1 MIEYQFLNTDRLS
14 VFVPSGKDVWET
26 PVTSVRNADAGNGDW
41 LVGNPTAAQLAS
53 ALWIGSVG
61 LLILGLQ
68 PVLLGALYTE
78 GHVSGDELALVA
90 TAEMIAI
97 GIGSAVVAMLLSAR
111 NMRWKSAILLVLLAL
126 ANWATA
132 YAVNPNSLIGAR
144 TVAGLAEGGLV
155 AVATELIARSRRA
168 ERIGGYFVTIQ
179 TLAQC
184 ALALLLALY
193 VIPAAGSAGGFIVL
207 AVVCIASLA
216 VAFIVPDNYADLP
229 KEENF
234 GNVLTVPS
242 ITALLCVFCYFM
254 FFGSV
259 WAFLEPL
266 GAQYGIDGRTVGLIV
281 SASLAIQVLGAMT
294 ATVFEARI
302 DYRFAIVA
310 IGVVAVACSAVL
322 AGSPSLAIFWAAALV
337 MGFILL
343 FIVPYQIRLAITADE
358 TRTAVLLVPAAQLFG
373 LAIGPIAA
381 SLLIDGKDFRP
392 VPEFAAASA
401 AASVVM
407 LGLFIL
413 VARRRRAIA

>member
-1 MIEYQFLNTDRLS
+1 MA
-14 VFVPSGKDVWET
+14 SG
-26 PVTSVRNADAGNGDW
+26 DAHAGSGDW
-41 LVGNPTAAQLAS
+41 LVGNPTGGQLAS

-97 GIGSAVVAMLLSAR
+97 AIGSAIVAMLLSAR

-126 ANWATA
+126 ANVWTT
-132 YAVNPNSLIGAR
+132 YAAGANALMAAR
-144 TVAGLAEGGLV
+144 ALAGLAEGGLV

-168 ERIGGYFVTIQ
+168 ERIGGFFVTMQ

-193 VIPAAGSAGGFIVL
+193 VIPAAGSAGGFLIL
-207 AVVCIASLA
+207 AVVCVLSLV
-216 VAFIVPDNYADLP
+216 VAFIVPADYANLP
-229 KEENF
+229 KEENLA
-234 GNVLTVPS
+234 NVLTVPS
-242 ITALLCVFCYFM
+242 VTALLCVFCYFM

-266 GAQYGIDGRTVGLIV
+266 GAQFGIDGRTVGLIV
-281 SASLAIQVLGAMT
+281 SASLAVQVMGAMT
-294 ATVFEARI
+294 ATAFEARI
-302 DYRFAIVA
+302 DYRLAIAVIGTVA
-310 IGVVAVACSAVL
+310 LVASLVL
-322 AGSPSLAIFWAAALV
+322 ASGPGLSTFSVTALI

-343 FIVPYQIRLAITADE
+343 FIVPYQIRLAITADD

-373 LAIGPIAA
+373 LAIGPVAA

-401 AASVVM
+401 SASVLL
-407 LGLFIL
+407 LGLFVL
-413 VARRRRAIA
+413 VARRRRARP

>member
-1 MIEYQFLNTDRLS
+1 M
-14 VFVPSGKDVWET
+14 
-26 PVTSVRNADAGNGDW
+26 TSTNAGYTGDGDW
-41 LVGNPTAAQLAS
+41 LVGNPTSGQLAS

-78 GHVSGDELALVA
+78 GHISGDGLALVA

-97 GIGSAVVAMLLSAR
+97 AIGSAIVAMLLSAHKI
-111 NMRWKSAILLVLLAL
+111 RWKSAALLLLLAL
-126 ANWATA
+126 ANVWTA
-132 YAVNPNSLIGAR
+132 YAAGANTLMAAR
-144 TVAGLAEGGLV
+144 ALAGLAEGGLV

-168 ERIGGYFVTIQ
+168 ERIGGYFVTMQ

-207 AVVCIASLA
+207 AIVCVASLV
-216 VAFIVPDNYADLP
+216 VAFIVPADYADLP
-229 KEENF
+229 KDENLA
-234 GNVLTVPS
+234 NMLTVPS
-242 ITALLCVFCYFM
+242 ITALLSVFCYFM
-254 FFGSV
+254 FFGAV

-266 GAQYGIDGRTVGLIV
+266 GAQFGIDGRTVGLIV
-281 SASLAIQVLGAMT
+281 SASLAVQVLGATT

-302 DYRFAIVA
+302 DYRLAITA
-310 IGVVAVACSAVL
+310 IGAVALACSLVL
-322 AGSPSLAIFWAAALV
+322 ASGPGLTTFWVAALV

-401 AASVVM
+401 VASVAL

-413 VARRRRAIA
+413 VSRRRRAVA

>member
-1 MIEYQFLNTDRLS
+1 M
-14 VFVPSGKDVWET
+14 
-26 PVTSVRNADAGNGDW
+26 TSIGEAGNGDW
-41 LVGNPTAAQLAS
+41 LVGNPTGAQLAS

-97 GIGSAVVAMLLSAR
+97 GIGSAVIAMLLSAR
-111 NMRWKSAILLVLLAL
+111 NMRWKSAVLLVLLAL
-126 ANWATA
+126 ANLATA
-132 YAVNPNSLIGAR
+132 YAVSPNSLIGAR

-254 FFGSV
+254 FFGSI

-310 IGVVAVACSAVL
+310 IGVVAVACSTVL

-392 VPEFAAASA
+392 VPQFAAASA
-401 AASVVM
+401 AASVIM

-413 VARRRRAIA
+413 VARRRAIA

>member
-1 MIEYQFLNTDRLS
+1 M
-14 VFVPSGKDVWET
+14 
-26 PVTSVRNADAGNGDW
+26 TSVGNADAGNGDW
-41 LVGNPTAAQLAS
+41 LVGNPTGAQLAS

-97 GIGSAVVAMLLSAR
+97 GIGSAIIAMLLSAR
-111 NMRWKSAILLVLLAL
+111 NMRWKSAVLLVLLAL
-126 ANWATA
+126 ANWAAA
-132 YAVNPNSLIGAR
+132 YAVSPNSLIGAR

-242 ITALLCVFCYFM
+242 ITALLCVFCYFL

-322 AGSPSLAIFWAAALV
+322 ASSPSLMIFWAAALV

>member
-1 MIEYQFLNTDRLS
+1 LTSTDT
-14 VFVPSGKDVWET
+14 GH
-26 PVTSVRNADAGNGDW
+26 AGNGDW
-41 LVGNPTAAQLAS
+41 LVGNPTGWQLAA

-97 GIGSAVVAMLLSAR
+97 AIGSAVVAMLLSAH
-111 NMRWKSAILLVLLAL
+111 NMRWKSAVLLLLLAL
-126 ANWATA
+126 ANVWTA
-132 YAVNPNSLIGAR
+132 YAASASTLIAAR
-144 TVAGLAEGGLV
+144 ALAGLAEGGLV

-168 ERIGGYFVTIQ
+168 ERIGGFFVTMQ

-207 AVVCIASLA
+207 AVVCVVSLA
-216 VAFIVPDNYADLP
+216 VAFIVPGDYADLP
-229 KEENF
+229 KEENLA
-234 GNVLTVPS
+234 NVLTVPS
-242 ITALLCVFCYFM
+242 LTALLSVFCYFM
-254 FFGSV
+254 FFGAV

-281 SASLAIQVLGAMT
+281 SASLAVQVLGAMT

-302 DYRFAIVA
+302 DYRAAIA
-310 IGVVAVACSAVL
+310 TIGVVALVCSLVL
-322 AGSPSLAIFWAAALV
+322 ASGPGLTTFWIAALV

-373 LAIGPIAA
+373 LAVGPIAA

-401 AASVVM
+401 VASVAL

-413 VARRRRAIA
+413 VSRRRRAVA

>member
-1 MIEYQFLNTDRLS
+1 M
-14 VFVPSGKDVWET
+14 
-26 PVTSVRNADAGNGDW
+26 AAGDTGSGDW
-41 LVGNPTAAQLAS
+41 LVGNPTGAQLAS

-97 GIGSAVVAMLLSAR
+97 AIGSAVVAMLLSAH
-111 NMRWKSAILLVLLAL
+111 NMRWKSAALLILLAL
-126 ANWATA
+126 ANVWTA
-132 YAVNPNSLIGAR
+132 YAVSAGMLISAR
-144 TVAGLAEGGLV
+144 AVAGLAEGGLV

-168 ERIGGYFVTIQ
+168 ERIGGYFVTMQ

-184 ALALLLALY
+184 VLALLLALY

-207 AVVCIASLA
+207 AVVCVASLA
-216 VAFIVPDNYADLP
+216 IAFIVPGDYAELP
-229 KEENF
+229 KDENLA
-234 GNVLTVPS
+234 NVLTVPS
-242 ITALLCVFCYFM
+242 LTALLSVFCYFM
-254 FFGSV
+254 FFGAI

-281 SASLAIQVLGAMT
+281 SASLAVQVLGAMT
-294 ATVFEARI
+294 ATAFEARI
-302 DYRFAIVA
+302 DYRLAIVA
-310 IGVVAVACSAVL
+310 IGVIAVACSAVL
-322 AGSPSLAIFWAAALV
+322 ASGPGMTVFWVAALL

-358 TRTAVLLVPAAQLFG
+358 TRTSVLLVPAAQLFG

-401 AASVVM
+401 AASVVF
-407 LGLFIL
+407 LALFVL
-413 VARRRRAIA
+413 VVRRRRAIA

>member
-1 MIEYQFLNTDRLS
+1 MTSTDTGHPGS
-14 VFVPSGKDVWET
+14 
-26 PVTSVRNADAGNGDW
+26 GDW
-41 LVGNPTAAQLAS
+41 LVGNPTGRQLAS

-68 PVLLGALYTE
+68 PVLLGALFTE

-97 GIGSAVVAMLLSAR
+97 AIGSAIVAMLLSAH
-111 NMRWKSAILLVLLAL
+111 NMRWKSAALLLLLAL
-126 ANWATA
+126 ANVWTA
-132 YAVNPNSLIGAR
+132 YAAGANMLIAVR
-144 TVAGLAEGGLV
+144 ALAGLAEGGLV

-168 ERIGGYFVTIQ
+168 ERIGGYFVTMQ

-207 AVVCIASLA
+207 AIVCVASLA
-216 VAFIVPDNYADLP
+216 VAFTVPTDYADLP
-229 KEENF
+229 KEENLA
-234 GNVLTVPS
+234 NVLTVPS
-242 ITALLCVFCYFM
+242 MTALLSVFCYFM
-254 FFGSV
+254 FFGAV

-281 SASLAIQVLGAMT
+281 SASLAVQVLGAMT

-302 DYRFAIVA
+302 DYRLAIA
-310 IGVVAVACSAVL
+310 SIGAVAFVSSLVL
-322 AGSPSLAIFWAAALV
+322 ASGPDLITFWVAALI

-373 LAIGPIAA
+373 LAIGPVAA
-381 SLLIDGKDFRP
+381 SLLIDGKDFCP
-392 VPEFAAASA
+392 VPEFAATSAIASA
-401 AASVVM
+401 AL

-413 VARRRRAIA
+413 VSRRRRAVA

>member
-1 MIEYQFLNTDRLS
+1 MASTDT
-14 VFVPSGKDVWET
+14 GHTGTGHTGHKDT
-26 PVTSVRNADAGNGDW
+26 GHKGNGDW
-41 LVGNPTAAQLAS
+41 LVGNPTGGQLAS

-97 GIGSAVVAMLLSAR
+97 AIGSAIVAMLLSAR
-111 NMRWKSAILLVLLAL
+111 NMRWKSAVLLLLLAL
-126 ANWATA
+126 ANIWTA
-132 YAVNPNSLIGAR
+132 YAAGAGTLMAAR
-144 TVAGLAEGGLV
+144 ALAGLAEGGLV

-168 ERIGGYFVTIQ
+168 ERIGGYFVTMQ

-193 VIPAAGSAGGFIVL
+193 VIPAAGSAGGFFSL
-207 AVVCIASLA
+207 AVVCVLSL
-216 VAFIVPDNYADLP
+216 VIAFIVPADYADLP
-229 KEENF
+229 KEEDLA
-234 GNVLTVPS
+234 NVLTVPS
-242 ITALLCVFCYFM
+242 ITALLSVFCYFM
-254 FFGSV
+254 FFGAV

-266 GAQYGIDGRTVGLIV
+266 GAQFGIDGRTVGLIV
-281 SASLAIQVLGAMT
+281 SASLAVQVLGATT

-302 DYRFAIVA
+302 DYRIAIAA
-310 IGVVAVACSAVL
+310 IGAVAVVASLVL
-322 AGSPSLAIFWAAALV
+322 ASGPGLTTFWVTALV

-373 LAIGPIAA
+373 LAIGPVAA

-401 AASVVM
+401 VASVAL

-413 VARRRRAIA
+413 MARRRRLVV

>member
-1 MIEYQFLNTDRLS
+1 LT
-14 VFVPSGKDVWET
+14 T
-26 PVTSVRNADAGNGDW
+26 TNAGHTGNGDW
-41 LVGNPTAAQLAS
+41 LVGNPTGGQLTS

-97 GIGSAVVAMLLSAR
+97 AIGSAAVAMLLSAR
-111 NMRWKSAILLVLLAL
+111 NMRWKSAVLLLLLAL
-126 ANWATA
+126 ANLWTA
-132 YAVNPNSLIGAR
+132 HAASANTLIAAR
-144 TVAGLAEGGLV
+144 ALAGLAEGGLV
-155 AVATELIARSRRA
+155 AIATELIARSRRA
-168 ERIGGYFVTIQ
+168 ERIGGYFVTMQ

-193 VIPAAGSAGGFIVL
+193 VIPTAGSAGGFIVL
-207 AVVCIASLA
+207 AVVCVASLA
-216 VAFIVPDNYADLP
+216 VAFTVSSDYADLP
-229 KEENF
+229 KDENLA
-234 GNVLTVPS
+234 NVLTVPS
-242 ITALLCVFCYFM
+242 LTALLSVFCYFM
-254 FFGSV
+254 FFGAV

-266 GAQYGIDGRTVGLIV
+266 GAQFGIDGRTVGLIV
-281 SASLAIQVLGAMT
+281 SASLAVQVLGAMT

-302 DYRFAIVA
+302 DYRLAIAA
-310 IGVVAVACSAVL
+310 IGTVALVCSLVL
-322 AGSPSLAIFWAAALV
+322 AGGPGLTTFWVAALV

-401 AASVVM
+401 VASVAL
-407 LGLFIL
+407 LGLFML
-413 VARRRRAIA
+413 VSRRRRAVA

>member
-1 MIEYQFLNTDRLS
+1 MTSTDTGHTGS
-14 VFVPSGKDVWET
+14 
-26 PVTSVRNADAGNGDW
+26 GDW
-41 LVGNPTAAQLAS
+41 LVGNPTGRQLAS

-68 PVLLGALYTE
+68 PVLLGALFTE

-97 GIGSAVVAMLLSAR
+97 AIGSAIVAMLLSAH
-111 NMRWKSAILLVLLAL
+111 NMRWKSAALLLLLAM
-126 ANWATA
+126 ANVWTA
-132 YAVNPNSLIGAR
+132 YAAGANMLIAAR
-144 TVAGLAEGGLV
+144 ALAGLAEGGLV

-168 ERIGGYFVTIQ
+168 ERIGGYFVTMQ

-184 ALALLLALY
+184 ALALMLALY

-207 AVVCIASLA
+207 AVVCVASVAIA
-216 VAFIVPDNYADLP
+216 FTVPSDYADLP
-229 KEENF
+229 KEENLA
-234 GNVLTVPS
+234 NVLTVPS
-242 ITALLCVFCYFM
+242 MTALLSVFCYFM
-254 FFGSV
+254 FFGAV

-281 SASLAIQVLGAMT
+281 SASLAVQVLGAMT

-302 DYRFAIVA
+302 DYRLAIAA
-310 IGVVAVACSAVL
+310 IGAVAFVSSLVL
-322 AGSPSLAIFWAAALV
+322 ASGPDLITFWVAALV

-373 LAIGPIAA
+373 LAIGPVAA

-392 VPEFAAASA
+392 VPEFAATSAIASA
-401 AASVVM
+401 AL

-413 VARRRRAIA
+413 VSRRRRAVA

>member
-1 MIEYQFLNTDRLS
+1 M
-14 VFVPSGKDVWET
+14 
-26 PVTSVRNADAGNGDW
+26 TSTNAGHTGNGDW
-41 LVGNPTAAQLAS
+41 LVGNPTGGQLAS

-97 GIGSAVVAMLLSAR
+97 AIGSAIVAMLLSAR
-111 NMRWKSAILLVLLAL
+111 NMRWKSAVLLLLLAL
-126 ANWATA
+126 ANVWTA
-132 YAVNPNSLIGAR
+132 YAAGADALMAAR
-144 TVAGLAEGGLV
+144 ALAGLAEGGLV

-168 ERIGGYFVTIQ
+168 ERIGGFFVTMQ

-193 VIPAAGSAGGFIVL
+193 VIPAAGSAGGFLIL
-207 AVVCIASLA
+207 AVVCVLSLI
-216 VAFIVPDNYADLP
+216 VAFVVPADYADLP
-229 KEENF
+229 KDENLT
-234 GNVLTVPS
+234 NVLTAPS

-254 FFGSV
+254 FFGAV

-266 GAQYGIDGRTVGLIV
+266 GTQFGIDGRTVGLIV
-281 SASLAIQVLGAMT
+281 SASLAAQVSGAMMAT
-294 ATVFEARI
+294 AFEARI
-302 DYRFAIVA
+302 DYRLAVAA
-310 IGVVAVACSAVL
+310 IGVVALVCSLVL
-322 AGSPSLAIFWAAALV
+322 ASGPDLITFWMAALA

-401 AASVVM
+401 VASVAL

-413 VARRRRAIA
+413 VSRRRRAVA